1 MYSMDGEFWKMNI
14 LYLMHVDWNWIKQ
27 RPHFIAEKLHDNG
40 VNVDIYYH
48 KYFYKDKLTV
58 NENGNLSIHRIP
70 RLPLS
75 RFKIIQAINEKL
87 YKNLIH
93 KLIKKNNYGYV
104 YITHPS
110 LFIDKINV
118 PLIYDCMDD
127 VLAFDPESENNKIMF
142 EKECSLVNQSKYV
155 LFTAENLK
163 NTVLKRFELKDSPKY
178 LVNNNAIELPK
189 FDNTTEKYDLGSNG
203 KVKLTYI
210 GTITEWFDFEMLQKL
225 DSSKYEFHLFGPIYN
240 IEQNFPDNFIVHG
253 TVPRDEIFSIMQAS
267 DILIMPFRIT
277 ELIKSVNPVKLYE
290 YIYSCKPIITVKY
303 GESEKFSDFVYFYEN
318 GDAESFESCIK
329 QIDKNN
335 MSAKNSKENCKTFVE
350 NNTWDKRTSDI
361 LKLISN

>member
-1 MYSMDGEFWKMNI
+1 MNI
-14 LYLMHVDWNWIKQ
+14 LYIMHVDWNWIKQ

-58 NENGNLSIHRIP
+58 NEKGNLSIKKIP

-75 RFKIIQAINEKL
+75 RFKIVRTINEQL
-87 YKNLIH
+87 YKNLIIR
-93 KLIKKNNYGYV
+93 LTRKNRYDYI

-110 LFIDKINV
+110 LFIDKITV
-118 PLIYDCMDD
+118 PIIYDCMDD

-142 EKECSLVNQSKYV
+142 EKERSLINQSKYV

-163 NTVLKRFELKDSPKY
+163 NTVLKRFELQDSTKY

-189 FDNTTEKYDLGSNG
+189 YSESTEEYNLGDS
-203 KVKLTYI
+203 KKIKLTYI
-210 GTITEWFDFEMLQKL
+210 GTITEWFDFDMLRKL
-225 DSSKYEFHLFGPIYN
+225 DCSKYEFHLFGPIYN

-253 TVPRDEIFSIMQAS
+253 TVSRDKIFSIMQAS

-303 GESEKFSDFVYFYEN
+303 GESEKFSDFVYLYEN
-318 GDAESFESCIK
+318 GDSDSFVSCIQ
-329 QIDKNN
+329 QIELNHMN
-335 MSAKNSKENCKTFVE
+335 SKNSKENCKDFVE
-350 NNTWDKRTSDI
+350 NNTWNKRASDI
-361 LKLISN
+361 LKLISR

>member
-1 MYSMDGEFWKMNI
+1 MRI

-40 VNVDIYYH
+40 IDVDVFYQ

-58 NENGNLSIHRIP
+58 NEKGNLSIHRIP

-93 KLIKKNNYGYV
+93 KLTKKNNYDYV

-127 VLAFDPESENNKIMF
+127 VLAFDPESESNKIMF
-142 EKECSLVNQSKYV
+142 EKERSLVKQSKYV

-163 NTVLKRFELKDSPKY
+163 NSVLKRFVLEDSRKY
-178 LVNNNAIELPK
+178 LINNNAIELPK
-189 FDNTTEKYDLGSNG
+189 FGSIEEKCDFVNSG
-203 KVKLTYI
+203 KIKLTYI
-210 GTITEWFDFEMLQKL
+210 GTITEWFDFDMLKKL

-240 IEQNFPDNFIVHG
+240 IEQNFPDNFIIHG
-253 TVPRDEIFSIMQAS
+253 TVPRDKIFSIMQAS
-267 DILIMPFRIT
+267 DILIMPFKIT

-303 GESEKFSDFVYFYEN
+303 GESEKFSDFVYLYEN
-318 GDAESFESCIK
+318 GNAENFELCIK
-329 QIDKNN
+329 RIEENN
-335 MSAKNSKENCKTFVE
+335 MHAKNTKDNCKTFVE
-350 NNTWDKRTSDI
+350 NNTWNKRADDI
-361 LKLISN
+361 LKLICK

>member
-1 MYSMDGEFWKMNI
+1 MRI

-27 RPHFIAEKLHDNG
+27 RPHFIAEELNDNG
-40 VNVDIYYH
+40 INIDIYYH

-58 NENGNLSIHRIP
+58 NERGNLSIHRIP

-75 RFKIIQAINEKL
+75 RFKIVQAINETM

-93 KLIKKNNYGYV
+93 KLIKKNNYDYV

-110 LFIDKINV
+110 LFIDKITV
-118 PLIYDCMDD
+118 PIIYDCMDD
-127 VLAFDPESENNKIMF
+127 VLAFDPESESNKIMF
-142 EKECSLVNQSKYV
+142 EKERRLLNQSKYV

-163 NTVLKRFELKDSPKY
+163 NTVLKRYILEDSQKY

-189 FDNTTEKYDLGSNG
+189 FTDTYEKYNLSNRD
-203 KVKLTYI
+203 KIKLTYI
-210 GTITEWFDFEMLQKL
+210 GTITEWFDFDMLKKL

-240 IEQNFPDNFIVHG
+240 IEQSFPDNFIVHG
-253 TVPRDEIFSIMQAS
+253 TVPHDKIFSIMQAS
-267 DILIMPFRIT
+267 DILIMPFKIT

-303 GESEKFSDFVYFYEN
+303 GESEKFSDFVYLYEN
-318 GDAESFESCIK
+318 GDAESFDSCVK
-329 QIDKNN
+329 QIEERN
-335 MSAKNSKENCKTFVE
+335 MNAKNTKEKCKIFVE
-350 NNTWDKRTSDI
+350 NNTWNKRASDI
-361 LKLISN
+361 LQLISK